1 MPKIILMNAGTEQML
16 GGEFTPAQRML
27 AAKAGWRQMW
37 FAEHGD
43 VIVTPSS
50 LHADWMQYIG
60 TINGFDV
67 ASVSI
72 IALDETGDV
81 HEILSDRMLSSSA
94 LVERVRAHLGEAE
107 EWTIMAAY
115 YSAGVVEF
123 AARLGL
129 SAPPGS
135 ALAGQR
141 GTDLF
146 NRKSHFRQLAAGIR
160 LPVPEGAV
168 AFDAATLEQALRRYV
183 RPTGTA
189 IVKQDDN
196 VLGLGN
202 VGVTTK
208 ALREPLAGV
217 VDVLEVGNNWS
228 DVAESLWTSMSG
240 RSNHNVVV
248 ETYHQASHHMY
259 AEYWIESDG
268 VPRLLNMGTL
278 RMAASTDAKARG
290 LVWQGLE
297 IPARLPPFAAATMAS
312 ESCRLATLA
321 ASMGFRGLVNIDAM
335 LTEGGDVLFNEINGR
350 WGGNSIL
357 HTLAT
362 HLLGDGYADR
372 ACVSSRRN
380 IEAAPLDQVLEALR
394 RSGLALEP
402 GETEG
407 VLVLAIDL
415 TFSSS
420 MECLI
425 VGATWDRVHELEAR
439 LLTEMANLGEAT

>member
-1 MPKIILMNAGTEQML
+1 MPKIVLMNAGTEQML
-16 GGEFTPAQRML
+16 GGEFTCAQRML

-37 FAEHGD
+37 FAGHGD
-43 VIVTPSS
+43 VVVTPSA
-50 LHADWMQYIG
+50 LHGDWMQYIG

-67 ASVSI
+67 ASISVI
-72 IALDETGDV
+72 ELDETGDV
-81 HEILSDRMLSSSA
+81 HEVLSDHMLTSSA
-94 LVERVRAHLGEAE
+94 LLERVRIHIGEAE
-107 EWTIMAAY
+107 DWTIMAAY

-160 LPVPEGAV
+160 LPIPEGAI
-168 AFDAATLEQALRRYV
+168 ALDAATLEQALRRYV
-183 RPTGTA
+183 TPTGTA

-202 VGVTTK
+202 VAVTTK

-217 VDVLEVGNNWS
+217 VDVLEVRDNWS
-228 DVAESLWTSMSG
+228 DVAESLWTSISRG
-240 RSNHNVVV
+240 RSSRVVV
-248 ETYHQASHHMY
+248 ETYHQASHLMY
-259 AEYWIESDG
+259 AEYRIESDG

-278 RMAASTDAKARG
+278 RMVASTDANARE

-297 IPARLPPFAAATMAS
+297 LPARLPAFAAATMAA

-335 LTEGGDVLFNEINGR
+335 LTEDGDVLFNEVNGR

-380 IEAAPLDQVLEALR
+380 IEAAPLDQVLGALR

-402 GETEG
+402 GKTEG

-415 TFSSS
+415 TFSNA

-425 VGATWDRVHELEAR
+425 LGATWDRVHELETR
-439 LLTEMANLGEAT
+439 LLAEMAKLGEAT